1 MTDLERFQSIK
12 EKVDSYNIK
21 VVEKEAK
28 VTTLKEELT
37 KLEEDMKTL
46 GYNSLEEMQTDYDK
60 LHKEVTENLDSMEA
74 GLNAI

>member
-46 GYNSLEEMQTDYDK
+46 GYNSLEEMQADYDK